1 MTTRTE
7 SEGSRG
13 RRFVLAPN
21 IAPDWQQTVWIF
33 VGMSSVCLGIALVC
47 TWFGFW
53 PVLPF
58 AGLEVVTL
66 GWALYTSA
74 RRSLDREVIHVV
86 DNTVVVEK
94 GCGRVEQ
101 RWEMDRTWTD
111 VRLQPLS
118 RRWNETRLVLR
129 SREQTLTIGAFLD
142 ADERRSLD
150 RALRACIGP
159 VARWGEDRPVSPTDS
174 GEPGA
179 SWAPGVA
186 PNAGE
191 KTG

>member
-7 SEGSRG
+7 SEGDRG

-21 IAPDWQQTVWIF
+21 IEVNWRQTVWIF
-33 VGMSSVCLGIALVC
+33 IGISSVCLGVALVC

-58 AGLEVVTL
+58 AGLEVTAL

-74 RRSLDREVIHVV
+74 RRSLDREVIYVV
-86 DNTVVVEK
+86 DNRVTVEK
-94 GCGRVEQ
+94 GCGRAEQ
-101 RWEMDRTWTD
+101 RWEMDRSWTE
-111 VRLQPLS
+111 VQLRELH
-118 RRWNETRLVLR
+118 RHWGETRLVLR

-142 ADERRSLD
+142 AQERRSLD

-159 VARWGEDRPVSPTDS
+159 MARWGDDRPVAAIDS
-174 GEPGA
+174 DEPRA
-179 SWAPGVA
+179 SWASGIA
-186 PNAGE
+186 ANAGE